1 MRTSWD
7 EIWRF
12 ETPRFLVIAEAT
24 DCPDDPADSFERSDD
39 IEAVRSG
46 NVAWFDARVRVV
58 LKDGDIEIGSDYLGA
73 CAYDDP
79 ADLFRDHARGTRR
92 LRDLR
97 GRTDSKSRREHKAL
111 RIELANRA
119 AINPPCVYCYYG
131 PEMVQIALRNARETL
146 ATLRATVADIRAV

>member
-58 LKDGDIEIGSDYLGA
+58 LKDGDIELGSDYLGA

-92 LRDLR
+92 HRVYVTIYGNAGTAWFNHHGTRYILPDTAGIGSHVLC
-97 GRTDSKSRREHKAL
+97 
-111 RIELANRA
+111 LAS
-119 AINPPCVYCYYG
+119 
-131 PEMVQIALRNARETL
+131 
-146 ATLRATVADIRAV
+146 